1 MTSTGGGGGL
11 NVGAVGEGAGVWLD
25 DPDAY
30 SIALVAATE
39 KEVTEVNSVG
49 GVTPLNAGGIS
60 GTAQA
65 SGSAGSVTLNKP
77 GLYEISLSASFFA
90 SGGAKI
96 DGAIYLNTVRRGE
109 VTFERDIANPNQTGS
124 IGPSHTIRIAEG
136 DLPAVIT
143 ARLISDATRTIGI
156 NHFSLHAVG
165 AGT

>member
-11 NVGAVGEGAGVWLD
+11 NAGAVGEGAGVWLD

-30 SIALVAATE
+30 SIALVAATA
-39 KEVTEVNSVG
+39 KEITEANSVG
-49 GVTPLNAGGIS
+49 AATPLNAGGIS
-60 GTAQA
+60 GVAQA
-65 SGSAGSVTLNKP
+65 SGSAGSLTLNKP

-96 DGAIYLNTVRRGE
+96 DGAVYLNAGRRGE
-109 VTFERDIANPNQTGS
+109 VTFERDIANPNQVGS
-124 IGPSHTIRIAEG
+124 IGPSHTVRIAEV

-143 ARLISDATRTIGI
+143 ARLTSDTTRVIGI

-165 AGT
+165 SGI